1 MREIEAYEFYRRI
14 GLDSR
19 LTAINK
25 KLDKKM
31 FYDFADINKK
41 EKTAITKN
49 IERMELTY
57 LLTPTTINIQAFINE
72 DYHFEGIMFV
82 TISLKEGTT
91 EKDIKV
97 LEEVVHGAL
106 PHPVVLTFSFQS
118 KILISTGMKRLSKVN
133 KSNVVL
139 ETIHHTD
146 WITDASEEPIVSDFL
161 QSLQLIN
168 LNFSNFYEFYK
179 DIDRAVEAFENT
191 NTIGTFKIIK
201 EDEQREAQQSLIH
214 QIHEIEQSITR
225 LKTSIKKETQFNK
238 KVELNIKVQKLI
250 KELEQIKEQL

>member
-82 TISLKEGTT
+82 TVSLKEGTT

-97 LEEVVHGAL
+97 LEEVIHGAL

-133 KSNVVL
+133 KSTVVL
-139 ETIHHTD
+139 ETIHRTD
-146 WITDASEEPIVSDFL
+146 WIVDVRGEPVVSDFL
-161 QSLQLIN
+161 QSIQLFN

-179 DIDRAVEAFENT
+179 DIDMAVEAFENT

>member
-1 MREIEAYEFYRRI
+1 MREIEAYEFYTEI

-19 LTAINK
+19 LTALNK

-72 DYHFEGIMFV
+72 EYHFEGVMFV
-82 TISLKEGTT
+82 TVSLKEGAA

-97 LEEVVHGAL
+97 LEEVIHGAL
-106 PHPVVLTFSFQS
+106 PHPVVLTFSFQN
-118 KILISTGMKRLSKVN
+118 KILLSTCMKRLSKVN

-139 ETIHHTD
+139 ETMHRTD
-146 WITDASEEPIVSDFL
+146 WITDVSDNPIVSAFL
-161 QSLQLIN
+161 QSLQLLN

-179 DIDRAVEAFENT
+179 DIDMAVEAFENT
-191 NTIGTFKIIK
+191 NTIGIFKIIK
-201 EDEQREAQQSLIH
+201 EDVQREAQQALIQ
-214 QIHEIEQSITR
+214 QIHEMEQSITR
-225 LKTSIKKETQFNK
+225 FKTAIKKETQFNK
-238 KVELNIKVQKLI
+238 KVEINITVQKLI
-250 KELEQIKEQL
+250 KELEQIKKQL